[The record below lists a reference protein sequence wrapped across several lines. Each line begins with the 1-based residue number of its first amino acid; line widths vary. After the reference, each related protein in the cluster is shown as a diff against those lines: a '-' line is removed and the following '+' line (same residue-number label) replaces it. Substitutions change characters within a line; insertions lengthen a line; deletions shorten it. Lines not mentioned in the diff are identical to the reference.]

1 LEAQNGTVHTALQ
14 IKQVSWLRGEN
25 NSRNAYSLLIEL
37 LESQEATNKVIKK
50 WFVKGA
56 QSGSYC
62 SIIGKTSKLRKEEK
76 TEMRAKL

>member
-1 LEAQNGTVHTALQ
+1 M
-14 IKQVSWLRGEN
+14 
-25 NSRNAYSLLIEL
+25 LIEL

-62 SIIGKTSKLRKEEK
+62 STIGKTSKLRKEEK